1 MSEKSDK
8 AKAEYARK
16 KKLRQKK
23 HMEMIIP
30 DKDIDK
36 TYIQF
41 NEDGGLNHYRKDIN
55 GTYWY
60 LNKSRNM
67 WMVDTKKMNYLK
79 RQSTSAIMEQGE
91 DDFKKDRGMPT
102 SGKHP
107 DAISRIH
114 KYMKRKD
121 F

>member
-41 NEDGGLNHYRKDIN
+41 NEDGGLNHYRKDI
-55 GTYWY
+55 
-60 LNKSRNM
+60 
-67 WMVDTKKMNYLK
+67 
-79 RQSTSAIMEQGE
+79 
-91 DDFKKDRGMPT
+91 GMPT